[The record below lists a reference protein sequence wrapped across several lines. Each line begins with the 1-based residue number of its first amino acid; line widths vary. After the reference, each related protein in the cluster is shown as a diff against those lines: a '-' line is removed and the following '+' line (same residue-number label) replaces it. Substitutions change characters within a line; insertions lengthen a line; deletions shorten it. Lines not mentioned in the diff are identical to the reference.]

1 MTSILTFS
9 DYFGILT
16 MIRHL
21 TTEKLFNLT
30 NCKPPCSYYKYDIVK
45 KVDMSASVDESVE
58 GFGK

>member
-1 MTSILTFS
+1 
-9 DYFGILT
+9 

-30 NCKPPCSYYKYDIVK
+30 NCKPPCSHYKYDIVK